1 MFFSKRSLISSFVL
15 TGVVAITSYLA
26 MKSTE
31 SFNIGGK
38 LPNDFQVNEAKNIAF
53 TEIDKD
59 GKVKYILNA
68 EDSVRYADGKADVN
82 QVKLL
87 TYSDNQNNP
96 WHITAKT
103 AEILNDNSK
112 IFLSG
117 GVVIT
122 RDAEGKKAP
131 AIKITT
137 ESGSVFPKR
146 NYVESNDLVTMTEP
160 GSNNIMTG
168 VGLKGYLNP
177 TNLTL
182 LSNVRTYY
190 VGTLQE

>member
-1 MFFSKRSLISSFVL
+1 VL

-38 LPNDFQVNEAKNIAF
+38 LPDDFQVNEAKDVVF
-53 TEIDKD
+53 TQIDKD
-59 GKVKYILNA
+59 GKVKYVLHA
-68 EDSVRYADGKADVN
+68 QDSLRYADGKGDISD
-82 QVKLL
+82 VKLL
-87 TYSDNQNNP
+87 TYSDDQNNP
-96 WHITAKT
+96 WHITAKK
-103 AEILNDNSK
+103 AQILNDNTK

-122 RDAEGKKAP
+122 RDADGKKVP
-131 AIKITT
+131 PIKITT

-146 NYVESNDLVTMTEP
+146 NYVESSDLVTMTEP

-190 VGTLQE
+190 VGNPQE